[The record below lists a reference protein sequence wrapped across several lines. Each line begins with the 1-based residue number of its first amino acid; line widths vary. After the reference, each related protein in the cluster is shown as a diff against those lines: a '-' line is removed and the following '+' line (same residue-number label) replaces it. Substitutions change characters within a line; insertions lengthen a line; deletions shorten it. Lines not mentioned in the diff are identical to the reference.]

1 MDQND
6 KEVGP
11 LRLTATDRVILGLL
25 QQDAWRT
32 ISEIAAVTG
41 VSRAT
46 VKDRIDTMRE
56 RGVIKK
62 FTIEI
67 AEPHRREPACG
78 SAFFQLRLKRPVCRI
93 VFASING
100 WPELLGCWSIS
111 GELDMVVLIGATSN
125 AEIERLRDKLARH
138 PEVKTLTTLTILREW
153 TNKADLRNSS
163 ILDGLNAQGAV
174 ALRTPDS
181 ILAS

>member
-1 MDQND
+1 MD
-6 KEVGP
+6 ELERRSEP
-11 LRLTATDRVILGLL
+11 LRLTQTDRVILGLL

-46 VKDRIDTMRE
+46 VKDRIDTMRD
-56 RGVIKK
+56 RGVIKR

-67 AEPHRREPACG
+67 GEPQGREPACG

-125 AEIERLRDKLARH
+125 LEIERLRDKLARH

-153 TNKADLRNSS
+153 TNKADLRNSA
-163 ILDGLNAQGAV
+163 ILDGLKGQGTV
-174 ALRTPDS
+174 ALREPNGV
-181 ILAS
+181 LA